1 MTKIQQDLL
10 DSLILGDCSEIVT
23 NPYSEDFC
31 ELEPLAVALYDYIK
45 GCEHL
50 KEYTK
55 MKLALDIFY
64 EKWPTEYFILLD

>member
-1 MTKIQQDLL
+1 MNKIQDELL
-10 DSLILGDCSEIVT
+10 NSLTVEKESEIVT
-23 NPYSEDFC
+23 NPYTNDSC

-55 MKLALDIFY
+55 MKLALDIFC